1 MKRRKKKGRKEIK
14 LQRLSKNPTGTS
26 IQMTS
31 VPPFSIGGRLCSK
44 ESEGKIGIYCFDCK
58 KKEREIGTGEL
69 LCFSIC
75 VVGFGRLKKRKQ
87 KKIFRLKN
95 KNKKR
100 KKKTKEESSAV
111 Q

>member
-44 ESEGKIGIYCFDCK
+44 ESEGKIGICFDCVYCK
-58 KKEREIGTGEL
+58 KKDREIGTGEL

-87 KKIFRLKN
+87 KKIII
-95 KNKKR
+95 
-100 KKKTKEESSAV
+100 KKKKK
-111 Q
+111 